1 MIPRLAQEVTPMRS
15 TLLLAFVLTLMV
27 AGSAT
32 AGAPLSYTIALDPH
46 ASGFSQIVAIANAGD
61 GTNRLF
67 ACEQEGQIL
76 VIQANGTVNVVPFLD
91 IDPVVGSV
99 FSEQGLLG
107 LAFHPDYGANGRF
120 FVYYTD
126 NSGDT
131 VIEEYHVSGDPDVA
145 SATPVQTI
153 ITADQPASNHNGG
166 QIAFGPD
173 GYLYIG
179 LGDGGSGGDPW
190 GNSRNLGSL
199 LGSILRIDVDGDDFP
214 VDPERNYRI
223 PPDNPW
229 PTGRGANAPEIWAY
243 GLRNPWRFSF
253 DRKYG
258 DLFIADVG
266 QSAWEEVNLQPAG
279 TPGGRDFGWD
289 CAEGAHEYVPPQG
302 TDGPTAGCS
311 SNPADYELPI
321 LEYSHG
327 GRCSITGGYRYYGA
341 LYPDMQGLYLF
352 GDYCSGD
359 IMGGSEVGSSWSL
372 DIQLYNGSFGLY
384 TFGEDENGEVY
395 VSYGSAIYRII
406 DSTPQVTVFID
417 DFDTGD
423 TAWWSAISP

>member
-1 MIPRLAQEVTPMRS
+1 MRS
-15 TLLLAFVLTLMV
+15 TSLLAFVISLTV

-32 AGAPLSYTIALDPH
+32 AGVPLPYTIALDPH
-46 ASGFSQIVAIANAGD
+46 ASGFSQVVAIANAGD
-61 GTNRLF
+61 GSNRLF
-67 ACEQEGQIL
+67 ACEQDGQIL
-76 VIQANGTVNVVPFLD
+76 VIQPNGTVNVTPFLD
-91 IDPVVGSV
+91 IDPVVGSF

-107 LAFHPDYGANGRF
+107 LAFHPNYGANGRF

-131 VIEEYHVSGDPDVA
+131 VVEEYGVSANPDVA
-145 SATPVQTI
+145 TAAPVQTI
-153 ITADQPASNHNGG
+153 ITVDQPASNHNGG

-173 GYLYIG
+173 GYLYIA

-190 GNSRNLGSL
+190 GNSRNLASL
-199 LGSILRIDVDGDDFP
+199 LGSILRIDVNGDDYP
-214 VDPERNYRI
+214 GDTERNYRI

-289 CAEGAHEYVPPQG
+289 CAEGAHEYVPPGG

-311 SNPADYELPI
+311 SDPSSYELPI

-327 GRCSITGGYRYYGA
+327 IGCSITGGYRYYGD
-341 LYPDMQGLYLF
+341 LYPDMHGVYFF

-359 IMGGSEVGSSWSL
+359 IMSGTEGTVIW
-372 DIQLYNGSFGLY
+372 DIDTQIYNGPGFGIY

-395 VSYGSAIYRII
+395 VSYGSSISRII
-406 DSTPQVTVFID
+406 DSTPQLAIFGD

-423 TAWWSAISP
+423 TTWWTSITQ